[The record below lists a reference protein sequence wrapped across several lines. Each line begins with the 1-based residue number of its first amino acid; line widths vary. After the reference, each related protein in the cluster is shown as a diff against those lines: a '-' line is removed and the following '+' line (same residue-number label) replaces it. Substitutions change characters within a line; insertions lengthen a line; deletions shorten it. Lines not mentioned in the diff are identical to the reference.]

1 MFFKIGVSIIKS
13 VGKRYI
19 QKYVKERQR
28 LVSARG
34 FSNF

>member
-1 MFFKIGVSIIKS
+1 MMFFKIGVSIIKS
-13 VGKRYI
+13 AGKLCI

-34 FSNF
+34 F